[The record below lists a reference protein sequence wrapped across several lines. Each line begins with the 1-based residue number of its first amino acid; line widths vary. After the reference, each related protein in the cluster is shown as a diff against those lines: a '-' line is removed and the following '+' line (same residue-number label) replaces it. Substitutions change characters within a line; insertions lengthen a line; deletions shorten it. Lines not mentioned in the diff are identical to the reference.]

1 MAFFGPRVDRYLR
14 VLVSIGFL
22 AALLLTARAEAA
34 APFSPSWFGVNGTP
48 GTTGSPPGI
57 LSAYQRAQEANLQ
70 WVRIFFPWWQIEAS
84 NGVFNWDTAQT
95 GPTDW
100 CACGGCPS
108 IAQKIQAARA
118 AGRSIVGVL
127 TETPTWLG
135 GGANHNNPP
144 PAGYFERFAREA
156 ALRFAND
163 VAVWELWNEP
173 NLPEHW
179 SGSAMQYRNLI
190 LIPGRNAIKAAVP
203 SAKVAAP
210 AVNNPST
217 TTLNNFL
224 GVSGGNFAVPIDIV
238 STHHY
243 GSVTNVINQGNAV
256 GAWCDPKPG
265 CLDWWIT
272 EFGFASTGCCGAC
285 AQGAISGA
293 PGDDLVTIIRRC
305 ELNANP
311 NEWLWCGKAMIFN
324 LHDRTN
330 LNGSCTNPGGIGCDL
345 GLLKADGTI
354 RKKICKVEFYT
365 TGTYLTPG
373 CP

>member
-1 MAFFGPRVDRYLR
+1 V
-14 VLVSIGFL
+14 
-22 AALLLTARAEAA
+22 
-34 APFSPSWFGVNGTP
+34 
-48 GTTGSPPGI
+48 
-57 LSAYQRAQEANLQ
+57 
-70 WVRIFFPWWQIEAS
+70 
-84 NGVFNWDTAQT
+84 
-95 GPTDW
+95 PT
-100 CACGGCPS
+100 
-108 IAQKIQAARA
+108 
-118 AGRSIVGVL
+118 
-127 TETPTWLG
+127 
-135 GGANHNNPP
+135 
-144 PAGYFERFAREA
+144 
-156 ALRFAND
+156 
-163 VAVWELWNEP
+163 
-173 NLPEHW
+173 
-179 SGSAMQYRNLI
+179 
-190 LIPGRNAIKAAVP
+190 
-203 SAKVAAP
+203 AKVAAP

-256 GAWCDPKPG
+256 SAWCDPKPG

-305 ELNANP
+305 ELNANA
-311 NEWLWCGKAMIFN
+311 WLWCGKAMIFN
-324 LHDRTN
+324 LHDRIN
-330 LNGSCTNPGGIGCDL
+330 LNGSCSNPTGIGCDL

-354 RKKICKVEFYT
+354 RKKLCKVELYT